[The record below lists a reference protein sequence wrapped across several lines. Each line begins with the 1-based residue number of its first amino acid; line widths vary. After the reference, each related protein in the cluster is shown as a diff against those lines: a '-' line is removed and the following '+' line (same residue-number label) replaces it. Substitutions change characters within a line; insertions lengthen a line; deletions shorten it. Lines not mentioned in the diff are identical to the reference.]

1 MKKLCIVSAIFII
14 SSCGDSTD
22 NNATNN
28 KVTNTDG
35 TDTGGLTNPITID
48 SVKHP
53 SGVDNSSVISTD
65 TAAMNV
71 QNTYKK
77 ADSVA
82 AKKSN

>member
-1 MKKLCIVSAIFII
+1 MKILCIISALFFLN
-14 SSCGDSTD
+14 SCGDSPD
-22 NNATNN
+22 NNAATNN
-28 KVTNTDG
+28 DTNTNN
-35 TDTGGLTNPITID
+35 DTVGLSNPTVID
-48 SVKHP
+48 TLKHP